1 MPQSKIDTKNPS
13 PSTDATAPLD
23 ASTMHE
29 GEPLS
34 PTLTVSLHPLGLGPS
49 APEPTL
55 PLPTARRDAPPGR
68 RSPMTTRERTRGGT
82 KAYGPGR
89 RFNSRHRG

>member
-13 PSTDATAPLD
+13 SSTDATAPLD
-23 ASTMHE
+23 TSTTHE

-34 PTLTVSLHPLGLGPS
+34 PTLMVSLHPLGLGSS
-49 APEPTL
+49 APEPTP
-55 PLPTARRDAPPGR
+55 PLPTTRRDAPPGR
-68 RSPMTTRERTRGGT
+68 RSPMTARERKRGGT
-82 KAYGPGR
+82 QAYGPGR